1 MGSGRRRNFEG
12 DDAPYLPE
20 RYQQLINAKKQRR
33 IIRKIAAA
41 CCIIAVIA
49 VIFLL
54 FFCNFFGILP
64 SSLPEISALPVSP
77 AASMTPA
84 APMNASIPETPAIA
98 LGSGLSASS
107 DRGLLP
113 LSRAID
119 LIHLEFPAE
128 KFLISRV
135 NLTESAGIKRYE
147 FEIVSQAG
155 SGRQDRIIAD
165 LDAVTGNP
173 YTPGQESAK
182 FSSEQVMQI
191 ATKFF
196 SPQKVDQVRVRYS
209 DNPGSEPSWHFLLV
223 KDGAPLLS
231 GSLDPETGSILSYS
245 RIVSPTDR
253 PRDPVLSLS
262 AAQKVADRAI
272 LAWNGDLT
280 VSLGSGRY
288 EPANATGSP
297 VAGRYLFEYNRM
309 VQDIPCDID
318 GFSLAVDSVNGDI
331 TGYERRWNDPEN
343 AFSATSESLVTKR
356 EATFAVLQ
364 NASEL
369 VPASAQRMQILSA
382 QLLWKDLHN
391 PGQTPRPGTIPL
403 AWKVIFDDETL
414 RARQPPATATGWV
427 DAQSGAIIS
436 IDYPR

>member
-20 RYQQLINAKKQRR
+20 RYQRLINAKKQRR

-41 CCIIAVIA
+41 CCILAVIA
-49 VIFLL
+49 VIFLV
-54 FFCNFFGILP
+54 FSGSFSGILP
-64 SSLPEISALPVSP
+64 RALPEISALPVSP
-77 AASMTPA
+77 AASMMPTP
-84 APMNASIPETPAIA
+84 PMNATIPGTPAIV

-107 DRGLLP
+107 DQGLLP
-113 LSRAID
+113 LSRAVD
-119 LIHLEFPAE
+119 LMHLEFPAE
-128 KFLISRV
+128 KFVISRV
-135 NLTESAGIKRYE
+135 NLTESAGIKLYE
-147 FEIVSQAG
+147 FEILSQAG
-155 SGRQDRIIAD
+155 SGRQDRVTAS

-173 YTPGQESAK
+173 YTPGQELAK
-182 FSSEQVMQI
+182 FSTEQVTQI
-191 ATKFF
+191 VTKFF
-196 SPQKVDQVRVRYS
+196 LPQRTDQVRVRYN

-223 KDGAPLLS
+223 KGGVPLLS

-245 RIVSPTDR
+245 RNVSLTDR
-253 PRDPVLSLS
+253 PRDPILSLS
-262 AAQKVADRAI
+262 GAQKVADRAI
-272 LAWNGDLT
+272 LAWNGDLP
-280 VSLGSGRY
+280 VSLSSGRY

-309 VQDIPCDID
+309 VLDIPCDND
-318 GFSLAVDSVNGDI
+318 GFSLAVDSANGDI

-364 NASEL
+364 NASGL
-369 VPASAQRMQILSA
+369 LPASAQRMQILSA
-382 QLLWKDLHN
+382 QLLWKDLHT

-427 DAQSGAIIS
+427 DAQTGAVIS